1 MMRVARLACLIFIA
15 VPLLVAPAT
24 AQSPAVHQYTDPGR
38 AIKGTSTSGTN
49 AAPGASTSGTS
60 AAPGAGTSGRPAGGS
75 SSGTGT
81 PAGAPPPTLRLV
93 FGAPDDRLDDAIDA
107 ALMQG
112 GMPPS
117 LPAQVKKARLVSFL
131 DGRLA
136 DELGDGDPE
145 AVGRAV
151 AQLVV
156 DPGPQTPEVLAAL
169 LGNVPQTGPA
179 THAIFTRSS
188 VAKGDSA
195 QFQRGLVKGSSG
207 VSRAYVEMSS
217 SATSFVGP
225 FDALGVPTVDNLDT
239 AAGRAA
245 LVAILVSGAEGNFGA
260 KQSADSK
267 LVDGEVR
274 PMSAVTRGSFDPRV
288 GYVLVLVVVAFLWSV
303 LGLRPRRVRRAD

>member
-1 MMRVARLACLIFIA
+1 MMRVARLTCLIFLAI
-15 VPLLVAPAT
+15 PLLVVPAT
-24 AQSPAVHQYTDPGR
+24 AQGPAVHQYTEPGSG
-38 AIKGTSTSGTN
+38 IKGASVSGTN
-49 AAPGASTSGTS
+49 AGPGAR
-60 AAPGAGTSGRPAGGS
+60 TSGRPAGGS
-75 SSGTGT
+75 SAGTTAPTG
-81 PAGAPPPTLRLV
+81 GPPPTLRLS
-93 FGAPDDRLDDAIDA
+93 FGAPDDSLDDAIDA

-117 LPAQVKKARLVSFL
+117 LPAQVKKARLASFL
-131 DGRLA
+131 DGKLA

-151 AQLVV
+151 AQLVI
-156 DPGPQTPEVLAAL
+156 DPGPRTPEVLAAL

-188 VAKGDSA
+188 AATGDSA

-207 VSRAYVEMSS
+207 VARAYVELS
-217 SATSFVGP
+217 SAARSFVGP

-239 AAGRAA
+239 AAGRTA

-260 KQSADSK
+260 KPSADSK

-274 PMSAVTRGSFDPRV
+274 PISAVTSGGFDPPV
-288 GYVLVLVVVAFLWSV
+288 GYVLALVVVAVLWSV
-303 LGLRPRRVRRAD
+303 LGLRPRRMRRSD